1 MDSWTMFIIVCAH
14 IVIYDF
20 VIYSNILYLLWYLHL
35 SPHGWNFNDYNFKK
49 NSNPSLLLLNII
61 ILLLKLRYY
70 FFFLIAFI
78 KDTYH
83 EDIIVCAMLE
93 ATSVS

>member
-1 MDSWTMFIIVCAH
+1 MFIIVRAN

-35 SPHGWNFNDYNFKK
+35 SPHGWNFNDYNLFL

-61 ILLLKLRYY
+61 NFLLKLRYY
-70 FFFLIAFI
+70 FFFEISFI

-93 ATSVS
+93 ATSVK